1 MKIFNQFFKA
11 AKTPKNITS
20 KTSSKSPQNVGSKN
34 SVSKEN
40 MIKLI
45 DKITNQFKDRSR
57 KDIDKW
63 RQSLMLIDHFDKP
76 NFTVY
81 CDLIDDLLTDAT
93 VKALMQLRF
102 SATLSIDT
110 QIRNKRT
117 GEVNEQATELF
128 NQKWFFKYKTK
139 YLEAIVNGSK
149 VIEFSSF
156 KGHNIEFNEIPKR
169 NTATNF
175 KRIYP
180 NLNSNSYID
189 YTNPIYSKWIIQ
201 LGDDD
206 LGLMNNIVPNILW
219 KRNVAQSWAEFCE
232 KFGMPLV
239 SATTNKADEEH
250 LDAVEQQLLNLAE
263 ASIGVFPDGT
273 TIKFDEANR
282 TDAYNVYSKFIE
294 QNSNEISAV
303 IVGSNTLTANA
314 ANRSQTE
321 VHERSLDFKISQA
334 DRREITF
341 NVNDELIPLLIAQ
354 GYDELSEDDVLEWI
368 ESKEEIG
375 LMDYWTIVQGIMQSR
390 EIPDEWLSST
400 FNIPIEGKKI
410 TPLFPEPDNN
420 VTSILNLLAKADA
433 NTRNNLSDAILKTI
447 NQHQNAIQNN
457 NPEQEDSN
465 QPASTWKRP
474 EY

>member
-1 MKIFNQFFKA
+1 MKLFNKFLKA
-11 AKTPKNITS
+11 SKTPKNTFS
-20 KTSSKSPQNVGSKN
+20 KTSPKN
-34 SVSKEN
+34 GVSNEN
-40 MIKLI
+40 MLKII
-45 DKITNQFKDRSR
+45 DKITTQFKDMSR

-63 RQSLMLIDHFDKP
+63 RQSLMLVDHIEKP

-110 QIRNKRT
+110 QIRNKKT
-117 GEVNEQATELF
+117 GEVNEKATELF

-139 YLEAIVNGSK
+139 YLEAIVSGAK
-149 VIEFSSF
+149 VIEFYSF

-189 YTNPIYSKWIIQ
+189 YTNPIYKKWILQ
-201 LGDDD
+201 LTDDD

-239 SATTNKADEEH
+239 SATTNKGDDEH
-250 LDAVEQQLLNLAE
+250 LDAVEKQLLNLAE

-334 DRREITF
+334 DRRDITF
-341 NVNDELIPLLIAQ
+341 NVNDELIPLLISQ
-354 GYDELSEDDVLEWI
+354 GYTELSEDDVLEWI

-375 LMDYWTIVQGIMQSR
+375 LMDYWTIVKGVMQSR

-400 FNIPIEGKKI
+400 FNIPITGKKVV
-410 TPLFPEPDNN
+410 TFFPGAGNDNSALSEALARSEA
-420 VTSILNLLAKADA
+420 VSKLNLIEIINAVA
-433 NTRNNLSDAILKTI
+433 NNPNDL
-447 NQHQNAIQNN
+447 QNAIQNFN
-457 NPEQEDSN
+457 SKQENSN
-465 QPASTWKRP
+465 QPSSTWKRP